1 MLLAPLVHFF
11 CARAGHIAELG
22 ETHTLPL
29 KSVYNAQRGWHV
41 QLPWKGP
48 VTDLPPV
55 FEQVVVKGRKKIAS
69 MSTKDLRRMNSRIQE
84 NLADIY
90 MLTDGVISQA
100 LADARGNLGCL
111 YKLSDAVAML
121 DMLRSFAELTIGGD
135 DMFCRPTFG
144 TSLALKQAKHPIL
157 FQHARAST
165 VGNDTYVCDAT
176 KMNIIQVPVAVAGA
190 LHVRPVPRRAR
201 VGGCTE

>member
-165 VGNDTYVCDAT
+165 VGNDTYVCDQDEHHPGTRSRSWRA
-176 KMNIIQVPVAVAGA
+176 ACAA
-190 LHVRPVPRRAR
+190 RPTP
-201 VGGCTE
+201 C